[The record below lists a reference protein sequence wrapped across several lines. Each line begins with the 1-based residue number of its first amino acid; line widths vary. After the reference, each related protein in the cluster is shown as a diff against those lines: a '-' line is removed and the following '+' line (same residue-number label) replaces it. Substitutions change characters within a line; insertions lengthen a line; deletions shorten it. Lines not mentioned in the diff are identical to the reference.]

1 MLISLA
7 TAKMHLRVD
16 GNAEDALITIW
27 CLAAESSACEFLN
40 RNVYPDAAALNTA
53 IAAVPLALV
62 AAGAAY
68 QAALT
73 AAALIDDAVACAAAV
88 AGAGAAY
95 RAAQQVAREAYVGMV
110 TNPQIEAAMLL
121 TLGHLY
127 ENREDVILNGS
138 PAALPMGAH
147 SLLQPFRVGLG
158 V

>member
-1 MLISLA
+1 M
-7 TAKMHLRVD
+7 
-16 GNAEDALITIW
+16 
-27 CLAAESSACEFLN
+27 AAESSACEFLN
-40 RNVYPDAAALNTA
+40 RRVYADTAALNTA
-53 IAAVPLALV
+53 IAAVPETLV

-73 AAALIDDAVACAAAV
+73 AAALIDDAVASAAAL
-88 AGAGAAY
+88 AGAGAVY
-95 RAAQQVAREAYVGMV
+95 LTAQHAAREIYAGIVV
-110 TNPQIEAAMLL
+110 NDQIQAAMLL

-127 ENREDVILNGS
+127 QNREDVVLNGS